1 MQELNNYFQNNNRR
15 HFLKNLGFGIGGLAL
30 GSLMDPLGRS
40 SSGGAGPQ
48 LQAGPL
54 PLPHFA
60 PKPKRVV
67 YLFQS

>member
-1 MQELNNYFQNNNRR
+1 MQELNKYFQNNNRR

-30 GSLMDPLGRS
+30 GSLLDPMGM
-40 SSGGAGPQ
+40 SGSNSIGPQ

-60 PKPKRVV
+60 PKAKRV
-67 YLFQS
+67 